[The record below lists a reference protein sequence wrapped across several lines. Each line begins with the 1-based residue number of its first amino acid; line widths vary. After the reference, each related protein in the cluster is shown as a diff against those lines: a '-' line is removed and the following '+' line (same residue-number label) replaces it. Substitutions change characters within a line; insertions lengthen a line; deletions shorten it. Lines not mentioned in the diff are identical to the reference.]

1 MATEIKPVVAMAE
14 SFDLLD
20 IRVGKILTVEVAANT
35 QKPSYKIMWLAR
47 AAVKLAKPAGVKSF
61 NITLFEGLKFS
72 KESLDKEMRSVMR
85 SSFGPEWSSIMN
97 IRSRDGEQM
106 YMYMREE
113 GKNIRIALVTI
124 DGNDAALIRATFSP
138 EKLAEFI
145 NNPKILGFSLDD
157 EKKANPGK

>member
-1 MATEIKPVVAMAE
+1 MLFVLANAAPVA
-14 SFDLLD
+14 L
-20 IRVGKILTVEVAANT
+20 GKSGEFEAVVNHLKTKYEAKKVSI
-35 QKPSYKIMWLAR
+35 PFMWLAR

-106 YMYMREE
+106 YMYMRED

-124 DGNDAALIRATFSP
+124 DGKDAALIRATFSP

-157 EKKANPGK
+157 KQAKPGT